1 VHCYDHLSPS
11 LLPGGSFSSLTRIR
25 RYPQHLPMARELQ
38 NSAMT
43 ARTIVDELYEKHSLY
58 YDVIEGLKIDTTR
71 YKSVRKVALQIT
83 NSRKVEDAE
92 EQNEAEQ

>member
-1 VHCYDHLSPS
+1 VPLGTVLSCS
-11 LLPGGSFSSLTRIR
+11 GT
-25 RYPQHLPMARELQ
+25 PQHLQMTRELQ

-43 ARTIVDELYEKHSLY
+43 ARTIVDELYETYGFYHN
-58 YDVIEGLKIDTTR
+58 VIEKLEADTILDE
-71 YKSVRKVALQIT
+71 SVRKVALQIA